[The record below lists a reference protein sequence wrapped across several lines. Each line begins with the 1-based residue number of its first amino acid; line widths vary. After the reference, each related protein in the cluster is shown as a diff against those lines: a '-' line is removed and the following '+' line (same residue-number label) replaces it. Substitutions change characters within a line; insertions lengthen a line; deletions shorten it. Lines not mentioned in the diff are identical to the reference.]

1 MSIEATSGYKLL
13 PPHSYKLEPHHLNSM
28 WITLARKKMFCN
40 PLKLKHYLHSEPDFL
55 GKSNL
60 KGTVWSTAHK
70 SQLMRRKYKIS
81 SNWSLMTCYFVML
94 ISIDMYFSIFTWI
107 LLLSDLALSSLCW
120 STYNHNCFGGWLCTC
135 YTIILCEVK
144 LSECYLEKRSLI
156 SSH

>member
-1 MSIEATSGYKLL
+1 MSIEANSGYKLL
-13 PPHSYKLEPHHLNSM
+13 PPHSYKLEPHHHNSM

-81 SNWSLMTCYFVML
+81 SNWSLMTYYFVML
-94 ISIDMYFSIFTWI
+94 ISIDTCISASLPESYCYLI
-107 LLLSDLALSSLCW
+107 LLSVLSVGPPITTIVLVADSVLVIQLSCA
-120 STYNHNCFGGWLCTC
+120 
-135 YTIILCEVK
+135 K
-144 LSECYLEKRSLI
+144 
-156 SSH
+156 